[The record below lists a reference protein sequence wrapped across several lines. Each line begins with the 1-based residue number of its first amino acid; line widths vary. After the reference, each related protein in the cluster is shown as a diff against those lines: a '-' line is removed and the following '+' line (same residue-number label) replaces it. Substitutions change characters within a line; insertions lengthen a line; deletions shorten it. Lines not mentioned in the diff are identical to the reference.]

1 MFRPIYSYSIGGI
14 YGLIFSSV
22 FLFCIMTANA
32 SIEYQFN
39 TPFTG
44 DPDPAGNGPWID
56 SYFIDVAPG
65 KVLLTV
71 TNVNLTTGEFIQG
84 NGSGASGGLYFDI
97 NPNDTVTD
105 LHFTLVSETA
115 NFGTIISTG
124 EDAFKADGDGE
135 YDIQFDFADQT
146 FSVDSSFTYE
156 ITGISSLTAADFA
169 YLSTPAGGQGPF
181 YAAAK
186 IQGLANGN
194 STYLEPSGGPENLVV
209 PEPTPLVLLASG
221 VALFFAQT
229 SRSRRR
235 QAVGADVD
243 KWIVGLKKAYHVAAF
258 STCSRADA
266 PARPVD
272 EAAT

>member
-1 MFRPIYSYSIGGI
+1 LILKEGLVGLVWRLMMTDHSFPLSNVTMIRTVLPFAVGFRS
-14 YGLIFSSV
+14 LIVVLMILAGS
-22 FLFCIMTANA
+22 LAANA

-39 TPFTG
+39 TPFSG
-44 DPDPAGNGPWID
+44 DPNPAGTGPWID
-56 SYFIDVAPG
+56 AYFIDVTPG
-65 KVLLTV
+65 EVLLTV
-71 TNVNLTTGEFIQG
+71 TNVNLTAGEFIQG
-84 NGSGASGGLYFDI
+84 NGSGASGGLYFNI

-135 YDIQFDFADQT
+135 YDVQFDFADQT

-194 STYLEPSGGPENLVV
+194 STFLEPGGGPETVV
-209 PEPTPLVLLASG
+209 TPEPTSLVLLAAG
-221 VALFFAQT
+221 TGLFFART
-229 SRSRRR
+229 IRARR
-235 QAVGADVD
+235 A
-243 KWIVGLKKAYHVAAF
+243 
-258 STCSRADA
+258 
-266 PARPVD
+266 
-272 EAAT
+272 